1 MSSLEEAESDVKLF
15 NTDKSS
21 PTPAEPV
28 SYDSD
33 RSRDD
38 KSLPSLLNSEYEPAE
53 ESCERPRR
61 GCSSSMRSSEV
72 LTVTT
77 TQKIPKRVS
86 EFIVDFYLE
95 NALVL
100 LRNTSSRH
108 VTVNSEREQ
117 LYETLTRRIET
128 EFGLAFDRKKIKTH
142 FEHFK
147 YRTLAKGAKMM
158 AGMSRHSRTA
168 QEGAP
173 EELRAV
179 NPRAF
184 AFDMSEFKLWSY
196 LNDSPVTV
204 GEHLADCSVIL
215 QPCTSISAAG
225 PETNGQAEG
234 GGVTGNQESEVFDD
248 LAASPTSSGSTD
260 SAVDVSRAHVR
271 GCDGGRDRS
280 SAHKRRKRKYE
291 ELLDEQILTYREQR
305 RLFTEMANAQM
316 QMSAMVGSLHDVV
329 KAVMHRLVGNDA
341 EPLRPRGG
349 VAASHGVSAHVAT
362 ERCSEIRNTGPL
374 ANVKQEDLGIS
385 SDRRNTNKIYHA
397 KRVEHKG
404 YHVAKDPAP
413 RTEARTA
420 SDAMPPALQRSATQ
434 R

>member
-1 MSSLEEAESDVKLF
+1 MSSLEDAESEVKLF
-15 NTDKSS
+15 SASSSS
-21 PTPAEPV
+21 PAPAEPV
-28 SYDSD
+28 TYESD
-33 RSRDD
+33 PSRDD
-38 KSLPSLLNSEYEPAE
+38 KSLPSLLNTDYADTTDER
-53 ESCERPRR
+53 CERPRR
-61 GCSSSMRSSEV
+61 GCSSTVRSSEI
-72 LTVTT
+72 LTVST
-77 TQKIPKRVS
+77 TQKIPKKIS

-108 VTVNSEREQ
+108 ITVNSERDQ
-117 LYETLTRRIET
+117 LYETLTRRIEA

-158 AGMSRHSRTA
+158 AGMNRQSKTA

-204 GEHLADCSVIL
+204 GEQLADCSVVL
-215 QPCTSISAAG
+215 QPCTSISAPG
-225 PETNGQAEG
+225 PESSGQAEV

-248 LAASPTSSGSTD
+248 MAASPTSSGSTD
-260 SAVDVSRAHVR
+260 SAVDISRVHVN
-271 GCDGGRDRS
+271 GCDGVRDRS
-280 SAHKRRKRKYE
+280 SAHNRRKRKYE
-291 ELLDEQILTYREQR
+291 ELLDEQILMYREQR

-341 EPLRPRGG
+341 EPSRVKGG
-349 VAASHGVSAHVAT
+349 VAASPVVIAHDAT
-362 ERCSEIRNTGPL
+362 ERSREVRNTARL
-374 ANVKQEDLGIS
+374 SDVKQEDLGTP
-385 SDRRNTNKIYHA
+385 SDIRSTNKIYRA

-404 YHVAKDPAP
+404 YHVARDS
-413 RTEARTA
+413 A
-420 SDAMPPALQRSATQ
+420 S
-434 R
+434 

>member
-1 MSSLEEAESDVKLF
+1 
-15 NTDKSS
+15 
-21 PTPAEPV
+21 
-28 SYDSD
+28 
-33 RSRDD
+33 
-38 KSLPSLLNSEYEPAE
+38 
-53 ESCERPRR
+53 
-61 GCSSSMRSSEV
+61 MRSSEV

-77 TQKIPKRVS
+77 TQKIPKKVS
-86 EFIVDFYLE
+86 EYIVDFYLE

-117 LYETLTRRIET
+117 LYETLTRRIEN
-128 EFGLAFDRKKIKTH
+128 EFGLVFDRKKIKTH

-158 AGMSRHSRTA
+158 AGMNRHSRSA

-173 EELRAV
+173 EELGAV

-204 GEHLADCSVIL
+204 GEHLADCSVVL
-215 QPCTSISAAG
+215 QPCTSISTQG
-225 PETNGQAEG
+225 PEPSGQAQVG
-234 GGVTGNQESEVFDD
+234 GAAGNQESEVFDD
-248 LAASPTSSGSTD
+248 MAASPTSSGSTD
-260 SAVDVSRAHVR
+260 SAVDVSRAHTS
-271 GCDGGRDRS
+271 GCDRVRDRS

-291 ELLDEQILTYREQR
+291 ELLDEQILMYREQR

-341 EPLRPRGG
+341 EPLLVKG
-349 VAASHGVSAHVAT
+349 VVAGSYGVSAHHAF
-362 ERCSEIRNTGPL
+362 ERSSEIRNTGPS
-374 ANVKQEDLGIS
+374 ANVKQEDLGE
-385 SDRRNTNKIYHA
+385 R
-397 KRVEHKG
+397 
-404 YHVAKDPAP
+404 
-413 RTEARTA
+413 
-420 SDAMPPALQRSATQ
+420 
-434 R
+434 